1 MSLEL
6 WLAFVVA
13 ASIMLTIPGPTI
25 LLVVTYA
32 LSHGRRS
39 AISTVS
45 GVILGDVVAMVLS
58 LAGLGAIMAVSS
70 ELFTAVKWLGA
81 AYLVYLGIKMW
92 RSAPMPDGGDEE
104 AVPAD
109 NGRVGDRRMA
119 DGRMVWHAFAVTV
132 LNPKSIT
139 FFVAFLPQFMEPAAP
154 VMPQLLIL
162 GATFQ
167 VLAFLIVTAYALLA
181 GGLSGSLRQPA
192 ARRLL
197 NRAGGSLLVGAGLF
211 TALRRST

>member
-1 MSLEL
+1 MSLDL

-39 AISTVS
+39 ALSTVM
-45 GVILGDVVAMVLS
+45 GVMIGDVVAMVLS
-58 LAGLGAIMAVSS
+58 LAGLGALMAVSS
-70 ELFTAVKWLGA
+70 ELFTAVKWIGA

-92 RSAPMPDGGDEE
+92 RSAPASVASGDEGATPGTKE
-104 AVPAD
+104 
-109 NGRVGDRRMA
+109 RKA
-119 DGRMVWHAFAVTV
+119 DGRMMWHAFAVTV

-139 FFVAFLPQFMEPAAP
+139 FFVAFLPQFMEPMAP
-154 VMPQLLIL
+154 VLPQLLIL
-162 GATFQ
+162 GTTFQ

-181 GGLSGSLRQPA
+181 GGLRGSLRRPGAQ
-192 ARRLL
+192 RLF
-197 NRAGGSLLVGAGLF
+197 NRFSGSLLVGAGLF
-211 TALRRST
+211 TALRRTA

>member
-39 AISTVS
+39 ALSTVM
-45 GVILGDVVAMVLS
+45 GVMIGDVVAMVLS
-58 LAGLGAIMAVSS
+58 LAGLGALMAVSS
-70 ELFTAVKWLGA
+70 ELFTAVKWIGA

-92 RSAPMPDGGDEE
+92 RSAPASLASGDETSAAAVE
-104 AVPAD
+104 ARKKAE
-109 NGRVGDRRMA
+109 
-119 DGRMVWHAFAVTV
+119 GRMMWHAFAVTV

-139 FFVAFLPQFMEPAAP
+139 FFVAFLPQFMEPTVA
-154 VMPQLLIL
+154 VLPQLLIL
-162 GATFQ
+162 GTTFQ

-181 GGLSGSLRQPA
+181 GGLRGPLRSPGAQ
-192 ARRLL
+192 RLF
-197 NRAGGSLLVGAGLF
+197 NRFGGSLLVGAGLF
-211 TALRRST
+211 TALRRTA